1 MDIKRVGDA
10 GVHTVEGNLAGS
22 RAASLTKQ
30 REKQRAEY
38 EALKDQI
45 KKANAV
51 SDLSKIDNKFSAATN
66 VAEQEFQ
73 RKTVGL
79 VSAEDFRKAR
89 EEGLKNKVEQEK
101 LDAAEYERIKQA
113 EQEKIA
119 QERELKRKRAVASL
133 SFSLEEDEESD
144 DDQVPVMKKILK
156 DPSVDT
162 SFLPDASRERE
173 LQQKKE
179 ELKREWLAE
188 QEKIMNE
195 VCVYGISMRS
205 TLCGRDT

>member
-22 RAASLTKQ
+22 RAASMTKQ
-30 REKQRAEY
+30 RDKQRAEY
-38 EALKDQI
+38 EAQKEQI

-51 SDLSKIDNKFSAATN
+51 ADLSKIDNKFSAGTN

-79 VSAEDFRKAR
+79 VSAEEFRKAR
-89 EEGLKNKVEQEK
+89 EEGLKDKVEQEK
-101 LDAAEYERIKQA
+101 LDAAEFERLRQE
-113 EQEKIA
+113 EQNKIA

-133 SFSLEEDEESD
+133 SFSVEEDD
-144 DDQVPVMKKILK
+144 DEDAAPVMKKILK

-162 SFLPDASRERE
+162 SFLPDAARERE
-173 LQQKKE
+173 LQQRKE

-188 QEKIMNE
+188 QERIKNE
-195 VCVYGISMRS
+195 VSFLFLLQCRTYICRWS
-205 TLCGRDT
+205 